1 MKSGQ
6 TTEEMLRWLIAE
18 LRKPNCPVDATNM
31 AAAVLQRL
39 LTEIEE
45 EVA

>member
-1 MKSGQ
+1 MNEQ

-31 AAAVLQRL
+31 AADVLQRL
-39 LTEIEE
+39 LEEIEE
-45 EVA
+45 EAAA